1 MKFPGKLLQSKWL
14 WLTLGLVLAALLYT
28 FNPTESVLSPQ
39 CTFKMLTGL
48 NCPGC
53 GFQRAAHAA
62 LHGHF
67 IEAARY
73 NFFLLYAL
81 PYLFALILTEW
92 VWKGER
98 RERWR
103 RIFESGAAIKFY
115 ILSFFVWWIVRNIFH
130 W

>member
-1 MKFPGKLLQSKWL
+1 MTSPGKLLQSKWL
-14 WLTLGLVLAALLYT
+14 WLIIGLGLAVLLYT
-28 FNPTESVLSPQ
+28 FNPMETALSPQ
-39 CTFKMLTGL
+39 CTFKLLTGL

-73 NFFLLYAL
+73 NFFLIYAL
-81 PYLFALILTEW
+81 PYLFILILTEW
-92 VWKGER
+92 VWKGRR

-103 RIFESGAAIKFY
+103 RIFESGTAIKFY
-115 ILSFFVWWIVRNIFH
+115 IISFFVWWIVRNIFH